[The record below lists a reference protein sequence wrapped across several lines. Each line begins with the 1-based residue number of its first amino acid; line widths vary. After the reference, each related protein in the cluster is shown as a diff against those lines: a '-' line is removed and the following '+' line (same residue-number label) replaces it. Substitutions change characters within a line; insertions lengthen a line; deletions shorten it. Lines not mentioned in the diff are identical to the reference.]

1 MTKIERTFDLPAR
14 PENVFAEVSDP
25 ARWPRW
31 CDFVKSA
38 SPSGPRAHWVYNLG
52 GMKVESD
59 TEVTERRE
67 NAVYAFR
74 QTQGFLKSG
83 TTRLELAPTKAGSQ
97 VTWTLEYELPYSYL
111 GKLVDKLK
119 AKKQFE
125 GAVDASIRNL
135 GKLLGS

>member
-1 MTKIERTFDLPAR
+1 MTKIERTFDVPAR

-38 SPSGPRAHWVYNLG
+38 SPSGSRAHWVYNLG

-59 TEVTERRE
+59 TELTERRE

-74 QTQGFLKSG
+74 QTQGFLKYG
-83 TTRLELAPTKAGSQ
+83 TTRLEMVSQNAGSQ
-97 VTWTLEYELPYSYL
+97 VTWHFEYELPAPEP
-111 GKLVDKLK
+111 GKLWDKRK
-119 AKKQFE
+119 GTTQ
-125 GAVDASIRNL
+125 
-135 GKLLGS
+135 

>member
-1 MTKIERTFDLPAR
+1 
-14 PENVFAEVSDP
+14 
-25 ARWPRW
+25 
-31 CDFVKSA
+31 
-38 SPSGPRAHWVYNLG
+38 VYNLG

-74 QTQGFLKSG
+74 QTRGFLKSG
-83 TTRLELAPTKAGSQ
+83 TTRLELTPRNAGSQ

-135 GKLLGS
+135 AKLFG

>member
-1 MTKIERTFDLPAR
+1 MTKIERTFDVPAR

-25 ARWPRW
+25 ARWPGW

-38 SPSGPRAHWVYNLG
+38 SPSGSRAHWVYNLG

-59 TEVTERRE
+59 TELTERRE

-83 TTRLELAPTKAGSQ
+83 TTRLELAPTNAGSQ

-119 AKKQFE
+119 GKKQFE

-135 GKLLGS
+135 TKLFG